1 MKKLSIALVLFSSI
15 LWSLSLDTSAI
26 TNMIS
31 KIKEEREGISL
42 SKLEGTLNPFILVEE
57 KKEENLTKKEKP
69 KALKIVIVEP
79 TYNLEAIL
87 NNAVFINKKWYK
99 RGDKLGAYRIGYI
112 SQADVE
118 LIGKEKRKTL
128 TLKKKKFIKLH

>member
-1 MKKLSIALVLFSSI
+1 MKKLFILLFLLSSL
-15 LWSLSLDTSAI
+15 LWSLSLDSSEI

-31 KIKEEREGISL
+31 KIKEERAGINL
-42 SKLEGTLNPFILVEE
+42 SKLEGTLNPFVLVEE
-57 KKEENLTKKEKP
+57 KKEENLTKKEVP
-69 KALKIVIVEP
+69 KVLKMVVEP
-79 TYNLEAIL
+79 TYELEAIL

-112 SQADVE
+112 SKTGVE
-118 LIGKEKRKTL
+118 LSSKEKNKTL